1 MVFRIGLVVEVARRV
16 VSSRSVLATLLFGYL
31 AYELLTGQ
39 ITGQGTIN
47 GYAWMFTGFTL
58 AAAASVNRVESTAE
72 VGQSLDGRF
81 PNLVR

>member
-1 MVFRIGLVVEVARRV
+1 
-16 VSSRSVLATLLFGYL
+16 
-31 AYELLTGQ
+31 LLTGQ

-81 PNLVR
+81 PNLMR